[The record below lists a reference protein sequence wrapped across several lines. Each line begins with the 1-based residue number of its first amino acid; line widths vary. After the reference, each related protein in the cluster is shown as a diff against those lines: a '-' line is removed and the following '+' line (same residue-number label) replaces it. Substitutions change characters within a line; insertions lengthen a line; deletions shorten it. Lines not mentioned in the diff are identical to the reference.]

1 VSPCECKTRDANH
14 STVDSLVFGRNH
26 HRVMPSNGLLW
37 KKNFTWVKPTQ
48 RHHFALFFTLTECN
62 FFSAREIKIDF
73 VVCPR
78 TSIS

>member
-1 VSPCECKTRDANH
+1 
-14 STVDSLVFGRNH
+14 
-26 HRVMPSNGLLW
+26 MPSNGLLW